1 MSELLV
7 RIFIKNHENT
17 KNPVVREKYGLLS
30 GIVGIILNVLLTIGK
45 FIIGSASH
53 SVAITGD
60 AINNLADAGS
70 NIVTLVGFKMAGMKP
85 DKEHPFG
92 HGRIEYIAAL
102 IVGFLV
108 ELMGFEL
115 IKSSVEKIRNP
126 EALVFSIPAVLVLVL
141 SIGSKIW
148 LALFNRHLGKKIDS
162 PAMTAVVADSIS
174 DTTATTAT
182 LICLILSRF
191 TSLPLDG
198 FFGIA
203 VSLFIMY
210 SGYGILKET
219 IGIILGTPPE
229 KELVDEIISLVLSH
243 DEIIGI
249 HDLVIHSYGANQ
261 TFASLHAEVE
271 ADVDVIAAHDAIDLI
286 ERKVFDIFG
295 IQLVIHMD
303 PLVVND
309 ERINDLREK
318 TISAVT
324 SIDNRLSIHDFRVV
338 DGPTHSNLIF
348 DIVKPYDIKLSD
360 NEIQLLL
367 KDEIAKISETYFVVA
382 TIESSY
388 I

>member
-7 RIFIKNHENT
+7 KIFIKDRENT
-17 KNPVVREKYGLLS
+17 KNPSVRQKYGLLS
-30 GIVGIILNVLLTIGK
+30 GVVGIILNVILTIGK

-60 AINNLADAGS
+60 AVNNLADAGS

-126 EALVFSIPAVLVLVL
+126 QELVFSIPAVLVLVL

-182 LICLILSRF
+182 LVCLVLSKF
-191 TSLPLDG
+191 TTLPLDG
-198 FFGIA
+198 YFGVVVA
-203 VSLFIMY
+203 LFIMY
-210 SGYGILKET
+210 SGFGILKET

-229 KELVDEIISLVLSH
+229 KELVDEIVSFVLSH

-249 HDLVIHSYGANQ
+249 HDLIVHSYGANQ

-271 ADVDVIAAHDAIDLI
+271 ADADIIAVHDTIDLI
-286 ERKVFDIFG
+286 EKNILEKYG
-295 IQLVIHMD
+295 ILLVIHMD
-303 PLVVND
+303 PLVINN
-309 ERINDLREK
+309 ERINELREE
-318 TISAVT
+318 TIEAVHA
-324 SIDNRLSIHDFRVV
+324 IDERLSIHDFRVV
-338 DGPTHSNLIF
+338 DGPTHTNLIF
-348 DIVKPYDIKLSD
+348 DIVKPFEIKLSND
-360 NEIQLLL
+360 EIQLML
-367 KDEIAKISETYFVVA
+367 KEEIDKNNKNYFIVA

-388 I
+388 V